1 MQNER
6 FVQGTDQELV
16 QAILD
21 AVCRKDISGVQRLH
35 QEMKANDQ
43 PIPILQMGLAAR
55 QRGDVHLLRYL
66 LEQGDWSESDLNYIR
81 GYADGK
87 ISFDLFDILARPAN
101 PATATRLL
109 SQNVQRGRD
118 FVEVL
123 LEKGAKVQPTH
134 LQGAV
139 RSSDVE
145 TLELLS
151 SRLDKR
157 RTIERIEYGT
167 RLADPESH
175 PGLFSEPDS
184 KVRIIDEGGLL
195 QIAAYYNRLEMVK
208 YLLSVGA
215 DPNFVPFT
223 DFSYDHREC
232 VNGPPLYKAL
242 QGSRPNVE
250 VVRVLVE
257 VGADPSMK
265 MERGQNCV
273 EWNRRWNQGKG
284 RDEIEKLF
292 RERIGGDEP
301 V

>member
-1 MQNER
+1 MQNDR

-21 AVCRKDISGVQRLH
+21 AVCRKDFSGVQRLH

-55 QRGDVHLLRYL
+55 QRGDVHLLQYL

-87 ISFDLFDILARPAN
+87 ISSDLN
-101 PATATRLL
+101 RLL
-109 SQNVQRGRD
+109 SQNVQHGRD

-123 LEKGAKVQPTH
+123 LEKGAKVQPTD
-134 LQGAV
+134 LQDAV
-139 RSSDVE
+139 KCNDVE
-145 TLELLS
+145 ILELLF

-157 RTIERIEYGT
+157 RMIERIEYET
-167 RLADPESH
+167 TLADPESH
-175 PGLFSEPDS
+175 PGLFNEPDS

-223 DFSYDHREC
+223 DFSYDHREG
-232 VNGPPLYKAL
+232 VNGPPLYKAF
-242 QGSRPNVE
+242 QGSQPNVE

-257 VGADPSMK
+257 VGADPLMK
-265 MERGQNCV
+265 GERGQNCV
-273 EWNRRWNQGKG
+273 ELNRRWNQGEG